1 MEALEELEESRTQ
14 TSEVPS
20 IFLKITAATST
31 CITQETGKA
40 ANLQTTMEVWIEATT
55 TTMSTRTTTKHFLAI

>member
-1 MEALEELEESRTQ
+1 MLALAMMIPIMNSALHTGTEVQEELEESKTQ

-20 IFLKITAATST
+20 TFLKITAATST

-40 ANLQTTMEVWIEATT
+40 ANLQTTMEV
-55 TTMSTRTTTKHFLAI
+55 

>member
-1 MEALEELEESRTQ
+1 MLVSAMMIPIMNSAQHTGMEALEELEESRTQ

-40 ANLQTTMEVWIEATT
+40 ANLQTTMEV
-55 TTMSTRTTTKHFLAI
+55 